1 MKSKL
6 ISVAMLATMFATPVS
21 TALADTDV
29 NAVQPT
35 VEAVANGTN
44 TDTKLPDD
52 TKVAYTINVNLVD
65 GSGKTLAT
73 IPASVKDSTEKLY
86 RVRSKALYDR
96 YNEYLGKEFSEGQ
109 VRYKASEIHQDVQ
122 RVLKDGVY
130 VYTDNINVKV
140 EPASTAKPAE
150 TPKTNTDKKAET
162 VKPAET
168 GKKAD
173 APKTSETDKKADAPK
188 TSDAPKVDTAKKA
201 EDTKKTETPKAE
213 DTKKAEDAK
222 QTDQTPKA
230 DTTKPADQ
238 APAQKPGDSD
248 RVVYVANN
256 GNANAYW
263 VNKSNMPANTNLDTV
278 REMSEKE
285 AIKLGKHQADAE
297 VLAEKHQADKAQA
310 DNAKKDD
317 TAKIDGNTAQTDTA
331 KKDDT
336 AKADDTKK
344 ADTAKTDT
352 AKTADSK
359 ANATNLPKTNDT
371 ASLAMPAFGTALMA
385 IGAFFGFKRKNAE

>member
-6 ISVAMLATMFATPVS
+6 ISVAMLATMLATPVS

-150 TPKTNTDKKAET
+150 TPKANTDKKADT
-162 VKPAET
+162 AKPAET

-173 APKTSETDKKADAPK
+173 APKTSE
-188 TSDAPKVDTAKKA
+188 APKVDTAKKA
-201 EDTKKTETPKAE
+201 DDTKKADAPKVEAP
-213 DTKKAEDAK
+213 KAEDAK

-256 GNANAYW
+256 GNSDVYW
-263 VNKSNMPANTNLDTV
+263 INKSDMPANTNLDKV

-285 AIKLGKHQADAE
+285 AIKLGKHEANVESAKE
-297 VLAEKHQADKAQA
+297 HQEENK
-310 DNAKKDD
+310 
-317 TAKIDGNTAQTDTA
+317 AKIDGNTAQTDTA
-331 KKDDT
+331 KTDDAKKDDTKKDDT

>member
-6 ISVAMLATMFATPVS
+6 ISVAMLATMLATPVS
-21 TALADTDV
+21 TALADTDI

-150 TPKTNTDKKAET
+150 TPKANTDKKADT
-162 VKPAET
+162 AKPAET

-173 APKTSETDKKADAPK
+173 APKTSE
-188 TSDAPKVDTAKKA
+188 APKVDTAKKVD
-201 EDTKKTETPKAE
+201 DTKKAEDAKKTDEAKKVEAPKA
-213 DTKKAEDAK
+213 DDAKKAEDAK

-238 APAQKPGDSD
+238 TPAQKPGDSD

-256 GNANAYW
+256 GNSDVYW
-263 VNKSNMPANTNLDTV
+263 INKADMPANTNLDKV

-285 AIKLGKHQADAE
+285 AIKLGKHEANVESAKE
-297 VLAEKHQADKAQA
+297 HQEENK
-310 DNAKKDD
+310 
-317 TAKIDGNTAQTDTA
+317 AKIDGNTAQTDTA

>member
-6 ISVAMLATMFATPVS
+6 ISVAMLATMLATPVS

-44 TDTKLPDD
+44 TDTKLSDD

-150 TPKTNTDKKAET
+150 TPKANTDKKADT
-162 VKPAET
+162 AKPAET

-173 APKTSETDKKADAPK
+173 APKTSE
-188 TSDAPKVDTAKKA
+188 APKVDTAKKA
-201 EDTKKTETPKAE
+201 DDTKKADTPKADAPKAD

-222 QTDQTPKA
+222 QTDQTPKV
-230 DTTKPADQ
+230 DETKPADQ
-238 APAQKPGDSD
+238 TPAQKDGDSD

-256 GNANAYW
+256 GNANTYW

-310 DNAKKDD
+310 DNAKKD
-317 TAKIDGNTAQTDTA
+317 GGTAQTDTA

-385 IGAFFGFKRKNAE
+385 VGAFFGFKRKNAK

>member
-6 ISVAMLATMFATPVS
+6 ISVAMLTAMFATPVS
-21 TALADTDV
+21 TALADTEV
-29 NAVQPT
+29 TPVQPT
-35 VEAVANGTN
+35 VEAVNNGTN
-44 TDTKLPDD
+44 ADTKLPDD
-52 TKVAYTINVNLVD
+52 TKVSYTINVNLVD
-65 GSGKTLAT
+65 ASGKTLAT

-86 RVRSKALYDR
+86 RVRSKSLYDR
-96 YNEYLGKEFSEGQ
+96 YNSYLGKEFSEGQ
-109 VRYKASEIHQDVQ
+109 IRYKASEIHQDVQ

-140 EPASTAKPAE
+140 EPANAAKPAETPKADTDKKADTAKPAE
-150 TPKTNTDKKAET
+150 TPKA
-162 VKPAET
+162 
-168 GKKAD
+168 
-173 APKTSETDKKADAPK
+173 SE
-188 TSDAPKVDTAKKA
+188 APKVDTTKKVDDTKKA
-201 EDTKKTETPKAE
+201 EDAKKVEAPKAD

-238 APAQKPGDSD
+238 TPAQKPGDSD

-256 GNANAYW
+256 GNSDAYW
-263 VNKSNMPANTNLDTV
+263 VNKSNMPANTNLDIV

-310 DNAKKDD
+310 DNAKKDGD
-317 TAKIDGNTAQTDTA
+317 TAQTDTA

-371 ASLAMPAFGTALMA
+371 ASLAMPAFGTVLMA

>member
-29 NAVQPT
+29 NAVQST

-150 TPKTNTDKKAET
+150 TPKANTDKKADT
-162 VKPAET
+162 AKPAKPAET

-173 APKTSETDKKADAPK
+173 APKTSE
-188 TSDAPKVDTAKKA
+188 APKVDTAKKA
-201 EDTKKTETPKAE
+201 DAPKTSEAPKAD

-238 APAQKPGDSD
+238 TPAQKDGDSD

-256 GNANAYW
+256 GNSDAYW

-310 DNAKKDD
+310 DNAKKDGD
-317 TAKIDGNTAQTDTA
+317 TAQTDTA

-371 ASLAMPAFGTALMA
+371 ASLAMPAFGTALAA

>member
-21 TALADTDV
+21 TVLADTDV

-44 TDTKLPDD
+44 ADTKLPDD

-65 GSGKTLAT
+65 ANGKTLAT
-73 IPASVKDSTEKLY
+73 IPATVKDSTEKLY

-140 EPASTAKPAE
+140 GQAGLATDKKADTAKPTETPKASDTAKPADTNKKADTTKPAE
-150 TPKTNTDKKAET
+150 TPKTDVA
-162 VKPAET
+162 KPA
-168 GKKAD
+168 
-173 APKTSETDKKADAPK
+173 
-188 TSDAPKVDTAKKA
+188 DTAKKA
-201 EDTKKTETPKAE
+201 DDA
-213 DTKKAEDAK
+213 KKAEDAK

-230 DTTKPADQ
+230 DTTKPTDQ
-238 APAQKPGDSD
+238 TPAQKPGDSD

-256 GNANAYW
+256 GNSDAYW

-285 AIKLGKHQADAE
+285 AIKAGKHQADAE

-317 TAKIDGNTAQTDTA
+317 TAK
-331 KKDDT
+331 KDETKPANT
-336 AKADDTKK
+336 AKADDSKK

-371 ASLAMPAFGTALMA
+371 ASLAMPAIGTALMA

>member
-6 ISVAMLATMFATPVS
+6 ISVAMLATMLATPVS

-109 VRYKASEIHQDVQ
+109 IRYKASEIHQDVQ

-150 TPKTNTDKKAET
+150 TPKANTDKKADT
-162 VKPAET
+162 AKPAET

-173 APKTSETDKKADAPK
+173 APKTSE
-188 TSDAPKVDTAKKA
+188 APKVDTAKKA
-201 EDTKKTETPKAE
+201 DDTKKADAPKVEAP
-213 DTKKAEDAK
+213 KAEDAK

>member
-6 ISVAMLATMFATPVS
+6 ISVAMLATMLATPVS

-150 TPKTNTDKKAET
+150 TPKANTDKKADT
-162 VKPAET
+162 AKPA
-168 GKKAD
+168 
-173 APKTSETDKKADAPK
+173 ETDKKADAPK

-201 EDTKKTETPKAE
+201 DDTKKADAPKAE

-230 DTTKPADQ
+230 DTTKPAGQ
-238 APAQKPGDSD
+238 TPAQKDGDSD

>member
-6 ISVAMLATMFATPVS
+6 ISVAMLATMLATPVS

-73 IPASVKDSTEKLY
+73 IPATVKDSTEKLY

-122 RVLKDGVY
+122 RVLKDGLY

-150 TPKTNTDKKAET
+150 TPKANTDKKADT
-162 VKPAET
+162 AKPAET

-173 APKTSETDKKADAPK
+173 APKASE
-188 TSDAPKVDTAKKA
+188 APKVDTAKKVD
-201 EDTKKTETPKAE
+201 DTKKADAPKAD

-230 DTTKPADQ
+230 DDTTKPVDQ
-238 APAQKPGDSD
+238 TPAQKPGDSD

-256 GNANAYW
+256 GNSDVYW
-263 VNKSNMPANTNLDTV
+263 INKADMPANTNLDKV

-285 AIKLGKHQADAE
+285 AIKLGKHEANVESAKE
-297 VLAEKHQADKAQA
+297 HQEENKA
-310 DNAKKDD
+310 KV
-317 TAKIDGNTAQTDTA
+317 DGNTAQTDTGKTDDT

-385 IGAFFGFKRKNAE
+385 IGAFFGFKRKNAN

>member
-6 ISVAMLATMFATPVS
+6 ISVAMLATMLATPVS

-150 TPKTNTDKKAET
+150 TPKANTDKKADAA
-162 VKPAET
+162 KPAET
-168 GKKAD
+168 G
-173 APKTSETDKKADAPK
+173 KKADAPK

-201 EDTKKTETPKAE
+201 DDTKKADAPKVEAP
-213 DTKKAEDAK
+213 KAEDAK

-238 APAQKPGDSD
+238 TPAQKPGDSD
-248 RVVYVANN
+248 RVVYIANN
-256 GNANAYW
+256 GNSDVYW
-263 VNKSNMPANTNLDTV
+263 INKADMPANTNLDKV

-285 AIKLGKHQADAE
+285 AIKLGKHEANVESAKE
-297 VLAEKHQADKAQA
+297 HQEENKS
-310 DNAKKDD
+310 
-317 TAKIDGNTAQTDTA
+317 KIDGNTAQTDTA
-331 KKDDT
+331 KTDDVKKDDT

>member
-6 ISVAMLATMFATPVS
+6 ISVAMLATMLATPVS

-150 TPKTNTDKKAET
+150 TPKANTDKKADT
-162 VKPAET
+162 AKPAET

-173 APKTSETDKKADAPK
+173 APKTSE
-188 TSDAPKVDTAKKA
+188 APKVDTAKKA
-201 EDTKKTETPKAE
+201 DTPKVEAPKVD

-238 APAQKPGDSD
+238 TPAQKDGDSD

-285 AIKLGKHQADAE
+285 AIKLGKHQAD
-297 VLAEKHQADKAQA
+297 KAQA
-310 DNAKKDD
+310 DDAKKDD

-344 ADTAKTDT
+344 TDTAKTDT

>member
-6 ISVAMLATMFATPVS
+6 ISVAMLATMLATPVS

-44 TDTKLPDD
+44 ADTKLPDD

-150 TPKTNTDKKAET
+150 TPKANTDKKADT
-162 VKPAET
+162 AKPAET
-168 GKKAD
+168 PKAN
-173 APKTSETDKKADAPK
+173 TDKKADAPK
-188 TSDAPKVDTAKKA
+188 TSEAPKVDTAKKVDA
-201 EDTKKTETPKAE
+201 PKVEAPKVD
-213 DTKKAEDAK
+213 DTKKAEDVK

-238 APAQKPGDSD
+238 TPAQKPGDSD

-256 GNANAYW
+256 GNSDVYW
-263 VNKSNMPANTNLDTV
+263 INKSDMPANTNLDKV

-285 AIKLGKHQADAE
+285 AIKLGKHEANVESAKE
-297 VLAEKHQADKAQA
+297 HQEENK
-310 DNAKKDD
+310 
-317 TAKIDGNTAQTDTA
+317 AKIDGNTAQTDTAKTDDA

>member
-6 ISVAMLATMFATPVS
+6 ISVAMLATMLATPVS

-109 VRYKASEIHQDVQ
+109 IRYKASEIHQDVQ

-150 TPKTNTDKKAET
+150 TPKANTDKKADT
-162 VKPAET
+162 AKPA
-168 GKKAD
+168 
-173 APKTSETDKKADAPK
+173 ETDKKADAPK
-188 TSDAPKVDTAKKA
+188 TSEAPKVDTAKKA
-201 EDTKKTETPKAE
+201 D
-213 DTKKAEDAK
+213 DTKKADAPKVEAPKADDAK

-238 APAQKPGDSD
+238 TPAQKPGDSD

-310 DNAKKDD
+310 DDAKKDD

-331 KKDDT
+331 KTDDVKKDDT

-385 IGAFFGFKRKNAE
+385 IGAFFGFKRKNAK

>member
-6 ISVAMLATMFATPVS
+6 ISVAMLATMLATPVS

-35 VEAVANGTN
+35 VEAVVNGTN

-109 VRYKASEIHQDVQ
+109 IRYKASEIHQDVQ

-150 TPKTNTDKKAET
+150 TPKANTDKKADT
-162 VKPAET
+162 AKPAET

-173 APKTSETDKKADAPK
+173 APKTSE
-188 TSDAPKVDTAKKA
+188 APKVDTAKKVD
-201 EDTKKTETPKAE
+201 DTKKADAPKVEAP
-213 DTKKAEDAK
+213 KAEDAK

-238 APAQKPGDSD
+238 TPAQKDGDSD

-256 GNANAYW
+256 GNSDVYW
-263 VNKSNMPANTNLDTV
+263 INKADMPANTNLDNV

-285 AIKLGKHQADAE
+285 AIKLGKHEANVESAKE
-297 VLAEKHQADKAQA
+297 HQEENK
-310 DNAKKDD
+310 
-317 TAKIDGNTAQTDTA
+317 AKIDGNTAQTDTDTA

-352 AKTADSK
+352 AKTDTAKTADSK
-359 ANATNLPKTNDT
+359 ANTTNLPKTNDT

-385 IGAFFGFKRKNAE
+385 IGAFFGFKRKNAN